1 MKKLIWVCLLLL
13 LLLSAFLSE
22 NNSHRTDVN
31 RYEVNLDSFRL
42 VSKHVDENERCF
54 RCHDKPA
61 EMSDPGKIASFRD
74 SLKLKGDKIITR
86 KEFYSSN
93 HKSLACIGCHADP
106 TPEAPDRTSREAAA
120 SKTCNDCHQYIKEH
134 AGYHFASIEAE
145 FKQSI
150 HYQKKQSEFS
160 CWKCHDPHKY
170 KTVYRHAKNI
180 FAAVDYDNAICLSC
194 HKHALASSESDL
206 EKMNDKSEM
215 HRWLPEME
223 EHFEGVRCLDCHTKI
238 NKDVLVSHLVLPK
251 ETAVKKCGEC
261 HSQNSILLT
270 TLYKNQPRDSSVTN
284 ALFNSVVKKNIYV
297 MGANRS
303 NTLNKICLS
312 LLGLIFCGLLMH
324 LIPRILTK
332 KKS

>member
-1 MKKLIWVCLLLL
+1 MKKIICLSLLLL

-22 NNSHRTDVN
+22 NNSPGSVEDRGKI
-31 RYEVNLDSFRL
+31 NLDSFRL

-61 EMSDPGKIASFRD
+61 EMSDTSIASFRD
-74 SLKLKGDKIITR
+74 SLKLEERQIITR
-86 KEFYSSN
+86 QEFYSSN

-106 TPEAPDRTSREAAA
+106 TPESPNRTSREAAA

-134 AGYHFASIEAE
+134 AGYHFALIEEE

-150 HYQKKQSEFS
+150 HYQSKQIQFN
-160 CWKCHDPHKY
+160 CWTCHDPH
-170 KTVYRHAKNI
+170 VYRTMYRNSENI
-180 FAAVDYDNAICLSC
+180 TAAINYDNAICLSC
-194 HKHALASSESDL
+194 HKHALSSSESDS
-206 EKMNDKSEM
+206 EKMKGKSEM

-238 NKDVLVSHLVLPK
+238 DEDVLVAHLVMRK
-251 ETAVKKCGEC
+251 EHAVKKCGEC

-270 TLYKNQPRDSSVTN
+270 TLYKNQPRDSSATN
-284 ALFNSVVKKNIYV
+284 VLFNSVVKKNIYV
-297 MGANRS
+297 IGANRS
-303 NTLNKICLS
+303 TTLNRICLS
-312 LLGLIFCGLLMH
+312 LLGLIICSILVH